1 MKQRSFLFL
10 LVCIS
15 ASIGLA
21 QQTATLKITDI
32 HVTYD
37 GQEYN
42 PEGEIEVKLD
52 DHNPT
57 SAIIFEI
64 EGVKYGVDY
73 QYKKGRNR
81 IRLVRWGY
89 VIKNGME
96 PKRGK
101 KEKDMQ
107 NLKISVTGSFSKR
120 AVDNIMI
127 NRDNLESINIT
138 YKYELIYK

>member
-1 MKQRSFLFL
+1 MKHITILFFFVGL
-10 LVCIS
+10 T
-15 ASIGLA
+15 ASISWA

-32 HVTYD
+32 HVTYN
-37 GQEYN
+37 GEEYN
-42 PEGEIEVKLD
+42 PEEPIEVKLN
-52 DHNPT
+52 DHTPT

-81 IRLVRWGY
+81 IKLVRWGY
-89 VIKNGME
+89 VVKTGME

-107 NLKISVTGSFSKR
+107 NLKVSVTGSFSKR
-120 AVDNIMI
+120 AVDNILI

-138 YKYELIYK
+138 YKYELTYK